1 MVPQEAA
8 GRPAGTEPE
17 AGRRSGAHLCVRRL
31 HGRAD
36 EGQHVERRRADVD
49 GAETRAPV
57 HLDRRRRRRRAAGVR
72 HLEQRA
78 AGSVHV
84 DVPGIREERSEVG
97 NGSSLPDVGQ
107 REAVDLRSEPLHG
120 HDRAAALRDDAQP
133 VSEGV
138 RRDRLLR
145 HGDDYGW
152 RRIQLHAPRVRQ
164 AGHRPRVARL
174 LRSRPHDLHPAVGA
188 QGAEERRREVHPGDP
203 RAGRVPHDLTA
214 VISRRAFLRDLSAA
228 SVAMAA
234 AVRADAGA
242 AEGASESGLR
252 VDARKLRSRIETLST
267 FGRPAGG
274 SFAVEFS
281 RTMQAASAT
290 AATEVQGAI
299 ERAARA
305 LNLQS
310 MRLPSGAGHDAQMMA
325 LIGPM
330 GMIFVPNVGG
340 VSHSPKELTSWDDC
354 ARGADVLARTVL
366 EMDNVHS

>member
-1 MVPQEAA
+1 M
-8 GRPAGTEPE
+8 
-17 AGRRSGAHLCVRRL
+17 
-31 HGRAD
+31 
-36 EGQHVERRRADVD
+36 
-49 GAETRAPV
+49 
-57 HLDRRRRRRRAAGVR
+57 
-72 HLEQRA
+72 
-78 AGSVHV
+78 
-84 DVPGIREERSEVG
+84 
-97 NGSSLPDVGQ
+97 
-107 REAVDLRSEPLHG
+107 
-120 HDRAAALRDDAQP
+120 
-133 VSEGV
+133 
-138 RRDRLLR
+138 
-145 HGDDYGW
+145 
-152 RRIQLHAPRVRQ
+152 
-164 AGHRPRVARL
+164 
-174 LRSRPHDLHPAVGA
+174 
-188 QGAEERRREVHPGDP
+188 
-203 RAGRVPHDLTA
+203 
-214 VISRRAFLRDLSAA
+214 ISRRAFLRDLSAA